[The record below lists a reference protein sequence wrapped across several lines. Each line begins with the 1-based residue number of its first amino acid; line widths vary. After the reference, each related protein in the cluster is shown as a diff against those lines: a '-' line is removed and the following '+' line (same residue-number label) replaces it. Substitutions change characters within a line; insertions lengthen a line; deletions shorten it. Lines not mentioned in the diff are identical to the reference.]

1 MIRADV
7 GDKYV
12 LAEMIKQGC
21 TLGGE
26 QSGHIIDLNLS
37 TTGDGILVAVML
49 SKIIKQ
55 CGTLNE
61 MFDVEMCPQYSTN
74 IVVNDKLRI
83 INSEAL
89 GSAIRQEQ
97 SNLLNGRILVRA
109 SGTEP
114 KIRIMVEC
122 KDMTN
127 AKEIALRLSAL
138 VRKIN

>member
-1 MIRADV
+1 M

-12 LAEMIKQGC
+12 LAEMIKHGC

-37 TTGDGILVAVML
+37 TTGDGVLAAVIL
-49 SKIIKQ
+49 SKIIKEK
-55 CGTLNE
+55 GSMLD

-74 IVVNDKLRI
+74 IVVNDKLRV
-83 INSEAL
+83 INSEVL

-97 SNLLNGRILVRA
+97 SAMSNGRILVRA

-122 KDMTN
+122 DDMAYAKDVAT
-127 AKEIALRLSAL
+127 RLCA
-138 VRKIN
+138 VVKKIN